1 VVDNIKN
8 DHIKLG
14 NKVIASTAKHLDAVW
29 SETGGS
35 DSKPFVFAQSG
46 SAASDTPGSG
56 LYLR

>member
-1 VVDNIKN
+1 VVDNIEN

-14 NKVIASTAKHLDAVW
+14 NKVIESTARHLDAVW
-29 SETGGS
+29 SETGG
-35 DSKPFVFAQSG
+35 DGKPFVFAQSG